1 MSSHLTDS
9 LIAGAISGGVTRLVA
24 APLDVL
30 KIRFQLQL
38 EPIKVIQSDPPP
50 PCSIMNHDHTGWVQ
64 VFWCVECS

>member
-50 PCSIMNHDHTGWVQ
+50 HAAS
-64 VFWCVECS
+64 